1 MTTRTTPQEA
11 RAILSKLSSDDFH
24 ALRHSEVSELCAE
37 LKKRNYRKSRYAPGS
52 TARMFFQHLTRIANR
67 KD

>member
-11 RAILSKLSSDDFH
+11 RAILSKLSSEDFH
-24 ALRHSEVSELCAE
+24 ALRHDEVSELLTE
-37 LKKRNYRKSRYAPGS
+37 SKKRGYRKSRYAPGS
-52 TARMFFQHLTRIANR
+52 TARMFFQHLTRLANR